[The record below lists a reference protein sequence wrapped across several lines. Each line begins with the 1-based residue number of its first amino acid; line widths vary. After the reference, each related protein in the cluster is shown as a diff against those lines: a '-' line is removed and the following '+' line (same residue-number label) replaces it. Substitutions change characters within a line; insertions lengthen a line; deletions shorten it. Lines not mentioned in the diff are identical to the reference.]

1 MAHEEA
7 VGTTEY
13 TYTMVFEPSEECGY
27 TVTCPSLPGLVTEGD
42 TLEEAR
48 EMAADAL
55 RCYLES
61 LQIDGLPI
69 PAGEEIKPMR
79 REEVVTVR
87 LPFA

>member
-1 MAHEEA
+1 MAHKEA

-13 TYTMVFEPSEECGY
+13 TYRMVFDPSEEGGY
-27 TVTCPSLPGLVTEGD
+27 TVNCPSLPGLVTEGD
-42 TLEEAR
+42 TLEEER

-69 PAGEEIKPMR
+69 PASEEIKPIR

-87 LPFA
+87 LPSA